1 MRNIFIIAASLLLS
15 TTTLVF
21 ASTSED
27 TEEGSSYNTS
37 LAFEFENRI
46 MLDEE
51 DGSSNGWYITPN
63 GGFNFVSDIKTQGIK
78 GKFNTGFSI
87 GLGIGKE
94 ISKDFALQFDAGYMK
109 NDLGTITVETT
120 GAEVPLGGSIELK
133 QMPLMLNAIWSN
145 KSSLGPRM
153 FAGFGLGTVRGEL
166 KAEGGAIL
174 NPVESEWAFAYQLH
188 LGTMME
194 ISPSCD
200 FTIGYRYMDVNY
212 DFHSVRN
219 HSVYVGFTFG
229 F

>member
-1 MRNIFIIAASLLLS
+1 
-15 TTTLVF
+15 
-21 ASTSED
+21 
-27 TEEGSSYNTS
+27 
-37 LAFEFENRI
+37 

-120 GAEVPLGGSIELK
+120 GVEVPLGGSIELK

-153 FAGFGLGTVRGEL
+153 FARNSQRR
-166 KAEGGAIL
+166 I
-174 NPVESEWAFAYQLH
+174 ES
-188 LGTMME
+188 
-194 ISPSCD
+194 
-200 FTIGYRYMDVNY
+200 
-212 DFHSVRN
+212 
-219 HSVYVGFTFG
+219 
-229 F
+229 